1 MILDS
6 RVLNNKIIEVLNL
19 ADEDNLV
26 YEKADLVLF
35 AKSEIMKGIK
45 DAKLILTVFKSINEE
60 YGKTH

>member
-6 RVLNNKIIEVLNL
+6 KVLNDKIIEVLNL
-19 ADEDNLV
+19 ADKDNLV

-45 DAKLILTVFKSINEE
+45 DAKLIITVFKSINKEADF
-60 YGKTH
+60 